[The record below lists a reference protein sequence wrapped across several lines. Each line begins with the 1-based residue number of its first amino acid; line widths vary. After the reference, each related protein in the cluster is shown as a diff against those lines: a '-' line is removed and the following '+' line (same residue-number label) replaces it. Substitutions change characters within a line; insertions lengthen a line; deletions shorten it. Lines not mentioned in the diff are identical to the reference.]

1 VVVLE
6 KEPALANVTTAQV
19 RPPPPSKAAG
29 GSSADLSVLQAAGL
43 VGQVRDNLE
52 RVKLAMWSVQTFSD
66 LQQDSDYNP
75 NWR

>member
-1 VVVLE
+1 
-6 KEPALANVTTAQV
+6 V
-19 RPPPPSKAAG
+19 R
-29 GSSADLSVLQAAGL
+29 SADLVLQAAGL